1 VTSEGGVILR
11 AVASPTVLLGAA
23 PDLTKVS
30 GGIAVMTYLLTLNG
44 FYGGIAFALAH
55 ALALWLSIR
64 DPDCVEVVRAWA
76 RVRRFQGLSFTCVP
90 AFHPVKG
97 NRYVP

>member
-1 VTSEGGVILR
+1 MPSEGGVILR
-11 AVASPTVLLGAA
+11 AVTNPTVLLGAA

-30 GGIAVMTYLLTLNG
+30 GGLGVMAYLLTLNG
-44 FYGGIAFALAH
+44 FYGGVAFALAH
-55 ALALWLSIR
+55 ALALYLSIR
-64 DPDCVEVVRAWA
+64 DPDCVEVLRAWA
-76 RVRRFQGLSFTCVP
+76 RVRRFQGLSFACVP

>member
-1 VTSEGGVILR
+1 VLTEGGVLLR

-30 GGIAVMTYLLTLNG
+30 GGVAVMTYLLTLNG
-44 FYGGIAFALAH
+44 FYAAIAFALAH
-55 ALALWLSIR
+55 LLALWLTVR
-64 DPDCVEVVRAWA
+64 DPDFVEVARAWA
-76 RVRRFQGLSFTCVP
+76 RVRRQRGLSFVCVP
-90 AFHPVKG
+90 AFYPVRG